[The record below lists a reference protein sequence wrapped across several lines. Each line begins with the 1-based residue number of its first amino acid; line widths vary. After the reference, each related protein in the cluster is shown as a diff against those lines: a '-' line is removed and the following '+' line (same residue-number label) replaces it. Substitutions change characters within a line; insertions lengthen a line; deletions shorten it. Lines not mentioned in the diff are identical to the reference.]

1 MLLTKLVRPN
11 KEKPMP
17 KSTVYPL
24 QCSLPLAKAKTLIEA
39 ARAHGQ
45 ASGYMPLTVVVLD
58 SGGHIVAMER
68 EDGSGIVRQ
77 QIAQGKAWGA
87 LGIGVA
93 SRTVGERNQGRDA
106 FMATVGSA
114 SDGRFIPVPGAVLII
129 DSGQIIGAV
138 GISGD
143 TSDADEACAIA
154 GVKAAG
160 YEPGIDTPD

>member
-1 MLLTKLVRPN
+1 
-11 KEKPMP
+11 MP

>member
-1 MLLTKLVRPN
+1 
-11 KEKPMP
+11 MP
-17 KSTVYPL
+17 KSSVYPL
-24 QCSLPLAKAKTLIEA
+24 PCPLPLAKAKTLIEA
-39 ARAHGQ
+39 ARAHCKANGM
-45 ASGYMPLTVVVLD
+45 MPLTVVVLD
-58 SGGHIVAMER
+58 TGGHIIAMER

-106 FMATVGSA
+106 FMAAVGSA
-114 SDGRFIPVPGAVLII
+114 ADGRFIPVPGGVLII
-129 DSGQIIGAV
+129 DNGQAIGAV

-154 GVKAAG
+154 GVEAAG
-160 YEPGIDTPD
+160 YQAGIDTPD

>member
-1 MLLTKLVRPN
+1 
-11 KEKPMP
+11 MP
-17 KSTVYPL
+17 KSSVYPL

-39 ARAHGQ
+39 ARSHGQ
-45 ASGYMPLTVVVLD
+45 TNRYMPLTVVVLD

-87 LGIGVA
+87 LGLGIA

-106 FMATVGSA
+106 FMAAVGSA
-114 SDGRFIPVPGAVLII
+114 SDGRFIPVPGGVLVI
-129 DSGQIIGAV
+129 DNGQIVGAV

-143 TSDADEACAIA
+143 TSDADEACAVA

>member
-1 MLLTKLVRPN
+1 
-11 KEKPMP
+11 MP
-17 KSTVYPL
+17 KSSVYPL
-24 QCSLPLAKAKTLIEA
+24 PCPLPLAKAKTLIEA
-39 ARAHGQ
+39 ARAHGK
-45 ASGYMPLTVVVLD
+45 ANGMMPLTVVVLD
-58 SGGHIVAMER
+58 TGGHIIAMER

-106 FMATVGSA
+106 FMAAVGSA
-114 SDGRFIPVPGAVLII
+114 ADGRFIPVPGGVLII
-129 DSGQIIGAV
+129 DNGQAIGAV

-154 GVKAAG
+154 GVEAAG
-160 YEPGIDTPD
+160 YQAGIDTPD